1 MKASSLYYLYILQCN
16 DGTYYTGITS
26 ELERR
31 IEEHNTSPKAAK
43 YTRSRRPL
51 SLVYHEVCLDKSS
64 ALKREKAIKQLTRL
78 QKIDLI
84 ASQLLI
90 TPSTE

>member
-1 MKASSLYYLYILQCN
+1 MLTPQYYLYILMCN

-31 IEEHNTSPKAAK
+31 IEEHNTSPKGAK

-51 SLVYHEVCLDKSS
+51 HLVYHEVCLDKSS

-90 TPSTE
+90 TSPTE